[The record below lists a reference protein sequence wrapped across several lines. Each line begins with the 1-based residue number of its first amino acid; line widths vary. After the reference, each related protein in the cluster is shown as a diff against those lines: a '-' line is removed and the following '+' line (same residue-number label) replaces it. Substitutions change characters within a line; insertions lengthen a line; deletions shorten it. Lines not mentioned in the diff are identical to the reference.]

1 MHQNHLEGFKARDVV
16 WWRCVPGSA
25 ASSTSRTK
33 PADTT
38 SDHRALCQQPLMGD
52 CDVRMPKVAKVGLA
66 AARLAAG
73 LGCFAQRL
81 SGFPCALAKCSAGG
95 DFLARDGT
103 KLRIKIPEF
112 PFMERLIFPD
122 QPCPALICSWVC
134 WKWSLVQILWVQHR
148 ARPPA

>member
-16 WWRCVPGSA
+16 RWRCVPGSA

-38 SDHRALCQQPLMGD
+38 SGHRALCQQPLMRD

-73 LGCFAQRL
+73 LGCFAEAFRL
-81 SGFPCALAKCSAGG
+81 PLCLGKV
-95 DFLARDGT
+95 
-103 KLRIKIPEF
+103 LRW
-112 PFMERLIFPD
+112 R
-122 QPCPALICSWVC
+122 
-134 WKWSLVQILWVQHR
+134 
-148 ARPPA
+148 